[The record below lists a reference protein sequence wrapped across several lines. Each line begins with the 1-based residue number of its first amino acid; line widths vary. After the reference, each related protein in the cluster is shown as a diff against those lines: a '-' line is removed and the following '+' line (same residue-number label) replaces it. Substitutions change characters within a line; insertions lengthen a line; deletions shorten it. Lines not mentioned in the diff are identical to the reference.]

1 MRVPPTQK
9 RPKKAVSPLRNEMY
23 RFPKSAKNAKFGGS
37 RFFDVFS
44 IFDIKK
50 IKRETLFKRDFKKE
64 WRIGKK
70 VSFLTKLTIL
80 KPFSLIC
87 LNLNGNLLKRVK
99 KRLEL
104 IPKI

>member
-1 MRVPPTQK
+1 M
-9 RPKKAVSPLRNEMY
+9 M
-23 RFPKSAKNAKFGGS
+23 
-37 RFFDVFS
+37 FFDFLT
-44 IFDIKK
+44 KK
-50 IKRETLFKRDFKKE
+50 NKKEKRFLRERIKRGD
-64 WRIGKK
+64 RIGKK